1 LEFDYTDAR
10 PVDGMYHHKPNLRVV
25 RAVSIL
31 KKQEWSFEFNGQ
43 TDLVAL
49 NEQFKDAKPSE
60 VMRFTIDN
68 ATNPVVFTNFRP
80 LAVAFLHLVTQP
92 NKDIPVIWVDHGFN
106 TPETYRHIE
115 RVVETLDLNLK
126 VYSPKMSAAHYTA
139 VHGPIPIIDTPEH
152 DRFSEIVKLE
162 PFDRAM
168 QEVQPDIWLNGIR
181 HDQNG
186 HRRNLDVF
194 TFGSHGTVRVAPM
207 FHLKETDVEKYIAQ
221 HKLPDNHDYFDP
233 TKGEEHREC
242 GLMMRK

>member
-1 LEFDYTDAR
+1 MVNIMSVANRSLKSKAEGSFTFSADA
-10 PVDGMYHHKPNLRVV
+10 
-25 RAVSIL
+25 
-31 KKQEWSFEFNGQ
+31 
-43 TDLVAL
+43 DLVAL
-49 NEQFKDAKPSE
+49 NEQFENAKPSD
-60 VMRFTIDN
+60 VMRFTIEN

-115 RVVETLDLNLK
+115 RVVEKLDLNLK
-126 VYSPKMSAAHYTA
+126 VYSPRMSAAHYTA
-139 VHGPIPIIDTPEH
+139 VHGPIPVLDTPEH
-152 DRFSEIVKLE
+152 DQFSEIVKLE

-168 QEVQPDIWLNGIR
+168 SEVKPDVWLNGIR

-186 HRRNLDVF
+186 HRKNLDVF
-194 TFGSHGTVRVAPM
+194 TFGSHQTVRVAPM
-207 FHLKETDVEKYIAQ
+207 FHLKETDVEKYISQ
-221 HKLPDNHDYFDP
+221 YELPDNHDYFDP